1 MTILVTGI
9 AGSLGKAFTR
19 LLQQDHDLIGID
31 NAEWAVA
38 EFQREFPKVKV
49 LLEDFAEWK
58 FDQNPVD
65 LVIHCAAY
73 KHLPLGEENP
83 NSFIDNNIVKTR
95 KLFAQAYKNSA
106 DIIFISSDKA
116 VEPCNLYGY
125 TKAIGEYLT
134 KEYNG
139 SVARCGNFLNSSGS
153 VIPVWEKALAENKPL
168 PVTDLGM
175 KRYVI
180 DIDDAAQQIW
190 QGYAAGQKLI
200 IPECPEVSLAGLVR
214 TLLELH
220 DMPKNYP
227 LEIIGIREGEK
238 MSEKL
243 RWDYE
248 A

>member
-1 MTILVTGI
+1 MTILITGI
-9 AGSLGKAFTR
+9 AGSLGRAFLR
-19 LLQQDHDLIGID
+19 YLSEDNQIIGYD
-31 NAEWAVA
+31 NNEWGIAELRK
-38 EFQREFPKVKV
+38 EYPKVE
-49 LLEDFAEWK
+49 LHLEDFSEWK
-58 FDQNPVD
+58 FDQDPCDV
-65 LVIHCAAY
+65 VIHCAAY

-83 NSFIDNNIVKTR
+83 NAFIDNNILKTR
-95 KLFAQAYKNSA
+95 KLFAEAYKNSA

-116 VEPCNLYGY
+116 VQPCNLYGY

-134 KEYNG
+134 KEYGG
-139 SVARCGNFLNSSGS
+139 SIARCGNFLNSSGS

-168 PVTDLGM
+168 PVTDLDM
-175 KRYVI
+175 KRFVI

-200 IPECPEVSLAGLVR
+200 IPECPEVTLVGLVR

-238 MSEKL
+238 MAEKL
-243 RWDYE
+243 RWE
-248 A
+248 WE